1 LVEDG
6 RGSYLGAVVE
16 RIASAHP
23 ESRLIV
29 QLKSSPGGSDYM
41 SFERKGVPILDF
53 HTGTWHPEYHRATD
67 SSEKIE
73 ADAEARILR
82 LVFYV
87 TQEVANADQRPE

>member
-1 LVEDG
+1 
-6 RGSYLGAVVE
+6 
-16 RIASAHP
+16 
-23 ESRLIV
+23 
-29 QLKSSPGGSDYM
+29 
-41 SFERKGVPILDF
+41 VPILDF